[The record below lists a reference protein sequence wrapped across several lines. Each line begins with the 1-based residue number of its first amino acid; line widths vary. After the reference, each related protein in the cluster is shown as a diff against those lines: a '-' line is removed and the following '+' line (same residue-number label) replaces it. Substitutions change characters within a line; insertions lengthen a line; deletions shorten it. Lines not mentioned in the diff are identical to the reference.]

1 MLDLIN
7 EISQTLSNNRLR
19 TILTGISVAWGI
31 FMLIILVSISKGVF
45 NSFESNM
52 SSSTS
57 ATIEIYQGRTTMA
70 HGGYKE
76 GRFVRLNVRDI
87 PQIIAAHP
95 EMVEEVHTTIS
106 VDSAKVE
113 TPTDYT
119 AQGLYGVFPGS
130 HDLRRAKMIAG
141 RTLNRLDNDSR
152 RKVILMEKRNA
163 DLLFGS
169 PEAAIGQTV
178 KSLGLAWTVVG
189 VFSHDW
195 QRENYVPFNTLMQL
209 ANNGDGYVWRLSV
222 VAPGMKDEKDGEALE
237 KGLRAT
243 LAGIHNFDPE
253 DTGAVWL
260 YNRFTSYLSSKAG
273 LGYLDIAIWVIG
285 ILTMLSGIIGVSN
298 IMFVSV
304 RERTHEIG
312 IRRAIGAKPRS
323 IMGQV
328 VAESVVITT
337 LFGYIGVVMGMAVTQ
352 LAAKVIAANP
362 TISQGIKD
370 PTVDLAMA
378 VKVTIVLIISGAL
391 AGLAP
396 AIKATKVKP
405 VEALRDE

>member
-7 EISQTLSNNRLR
+7 EIRQTLTNNRLR

-31 FMLIILVSISKGVF
+31 FMLIILVSMSRGVF
-45 NSFESNM
+45 NAFESQM

-57 ATIEIYQGRTTMA
+57 ATIEIYSGTTTMA
-70 HGGYKE
+70 HGGFKE
-76 GRFVRLNVRDI
+76 GRRVRLNARDI
-87 PQIIAAHP
+87 PEIVAAHP
-95 EMVEEVHTTIS
+95 DMVDEVHSTLS
-106 VDSAKVE
+106 VDTAKVE

-119 AQGLYGVFPGS
+119 SQGLYGAFPGS
-130 HDLRRAKMIAG
+130 RDLNRCKIIAG
-141 RTLNRLDNDSR
+141 RTLNHADNSEKR
-152 RKVILMEKRNA
+152 RSLLLEKRNA
-163 DLLFGS
+163 ELLFGS
-169 PEAAIGQTV
+169 ADNAVGQTV
-178 KSLGLAWTVVG
+178 KSMGLAWNVVS
-189 VFSHDW
+189 VFQHDW
-195 QRENYVPFNTLMQL
+195 DRDNYVPFNTLMQI

-222 VAPGMKDEKDGEALE
+222 LAPGMKDEEDGKKLE
-237 KGLRAT
+237 QDLRAT
-243 LAGIHNFDPE
+243 MARLKNFSPD
-253 DTGAVWL
+253 DSGGVWI
-260 YNRFTSYLSSKAG
+260 YNRFTSYLSSRAG

-337 LFGYIGVVMGMAVTQ
+337 LFGYIGVVMGMALTEVATK
-352 LAAKVIAANP
+352 LIEGNA
-362 TISQGIKD
+362 TIGQAIQN
-370 PTVDLAMA
+370 PTVDLSIA
-378 VKVTIVLIISGAL
+378 VKVTVVLIISGAL

>member
-7 EISQTLSNNRLR
+7 EIRQTLSNNKLR

-31 FMLIILVSISKGVF
+31 FMLIILVSISRGVF

-52 SSSTS
+52 SSTTS
-57 ATIEIYQGRTTMA
+57 AAIEIYEGRTTVPY
-70 HGGYKE
+70 GGYKE
-76 GRFVRLNVRDI
+76 GRRVRLNVRDI
-87 PQIIAAHP
+87 PRIMAAHP
-95 EMVEEVHTTIS
+95 DMVSEVHTVMM

-113 TPTDYT
+113 TSTDYT
-119 AQGLYGVFPGS
+119 SQGLYGVFPGS
-130 HDLRRAKMIAG
+130 RELSRCTMIAG
-141 RTLNRLDNDSR
+141 RSMNSLDNKDKR
-152 RKVILMEKRNA
+152 RTMLMEKRNA
-163 DLLFGS
+163 ELLFGS
-169 PEAAIGQTV
+169 AEAAIGQTV

-195 QRENYVPFNTLMQL
+195 ERNNFVPFNTLMQL
-209 ANNGDGYVWRLSV
+209 AGGGDGYVWRLSV
-222 VAPGMKDEKDGEALE
+222 QAPGMKDEADGAGLE
-237 KGLRAT
+237 QGLRTT
-243 LAGIHNFDPE
+243 LAQIHDFDSS
-253 DTGAVWL
+253 DTGAVGI
-260 YNRFTSYLSSKAG
+260 YNRFTSYLTSRAG

-323 IMGQV
+323 IMAQV
-328 VAESVVITT
+328 VAESVAITT
-337 LFGYIGVVMGMAVTQ
+337 LFGYIGIVMGMALTQ
-352 LAAKVIAANP
+352 VAASVIAANP
-362 TISQGIKD
+362 TLSQGIKD
-370 PTVDLAMA
+370 PTVDLAIA
-378 VKVTIVLIISGAL
+378 VKVTIVLIVSGAI